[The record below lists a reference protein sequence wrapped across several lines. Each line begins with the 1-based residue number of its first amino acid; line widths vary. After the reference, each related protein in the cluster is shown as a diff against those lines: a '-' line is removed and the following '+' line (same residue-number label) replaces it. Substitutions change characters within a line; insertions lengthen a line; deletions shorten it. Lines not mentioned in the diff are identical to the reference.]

1 MLGNKTLR
9 LQQLRD
15 AGFSVPVFI
24 AIDSGEMSLPAN
36 TIAARVIDELPA
48 ASYAV
53 RSSAIAED
61 GDASSMAGQ
70 FRTELDVT
78 PERLAEAINLVRS
91 DATAKLAGLDD
102 FSLIIQAFV
111 EPDFA
116 GVTFTRDPLGG
127 RETVVEFHR
136 GRGDKVV
143 GGEVV
148 PERVAFYR
156 GQAEVKT
163 MLPAFE
169 TARQAF
175 LKIESLFGAPQDIE
189 WCVANGTWFFL
200 QSRPIT
206 ALSPSTTAMNAR
218 IDEALPAGRFY
229 FEKTGVCEV
238 APIPSPETLDLLRRM
253 YANGG
258 PVDSAYRSLGIVYR
272 DTTFLRV
279 VEGELYVD
287 RERELQSL
295 LPSHSYFFDDS
306 FRPRPVRIRGFLTSL
321 RNAKRLRTIGTV
333 PNSLIDELLSALD
346 RPLVSTTRDEA
357 IDAFLRDYETV
368 FLMNLYAD
376 AAVRRLES
384 FLPADVTIAT
394 ALSFVPAK
402 MPGPWTPPSGLT
414 GNTLDLSDSTT
425 FVAIPERKETPD
437 IPPSIPVDLLRDA
450 QVALR
455 LREYGRW
462 LAIRHLTRIRSL
474 TQLPTPS
481 VTAVSGTAP
490 EGGVGS
496 KPAPV
501 SPVLPTLLTDRPVA
515 AASSGPLGVSA
526 GVAEGILSTVP
537 TPGTILVVDSL
548 TPDLANHSNLLG
560 VIASRGGILS
570 HYAIIARELGIPVIV
585 RADAMRLPIGSR
597 VRMDGTTGEV
607 R

>member
-1 MLGNKTLR
+1 MLGNKTIR
-9 LQQLRD
+9 LQRLRD
-15 AGFSVPVFI
+15 AGFGVPPFV
-24 AIDSGEMSLPAN
+24 AIDSSEMSLPAE
-36 TIAARVIDELPA
+36 TIAARAIDELPA

-70 FRTELDVT
+70 FRTELDVA
-78 PERLAEAINLVRS
+78 PERLAEAIDTVRS
-91 DATAKLAGLDD
+91 DATGKLGGLGD

-116 GVTFTRDPLGG
+116 GVAFTRDPLGG
-127 RETVVEFHR
+127 RETVVEFR
-136 GRGDKVV
+136 PGRGDKVV

-148 PERVAFYR
+148 PERVTFYR
-156 GQAEVKT
+156 GQAEAKT
-163 MLPAFE
+163 TLPAFE

-200 QSRPIT
+200 QSRPVT

-218 IDEALPAGRFY
+218 LDETLPAGRFY

-238 APIPSPETLDLLRRM
+238 APRPSAETLDLLRRM
-253 YANGG
+253 YANCG
-258 PVDSAYRSLGIVYR
+258 PVDSAYRALGIAYR
-272 DTTFLRV
+272 DTSFLRV

-295 LPSHSYFFDDS
+295 LPSHSYLFDDS

-357 IDAFLRDYETV
+357 IDAFLRDYGTV

-376 AAVRRLES
+376 AAVRHLES
-384 FLPADVTIAT
+384 SLPATVAVAT
-394 ALSFVPAK
+394 ALSFVP
-402 MPGPWTPPSGLT
+402 PGMAEPLTPPLNLV
-414 GNTLDLSDSTT
+414 GNTLEFTDASP
-425 FVAIPERKETPD
+425 FIAIPERAET
-437 IPPSIPVDLLRDA
+437 PSIPPTIPTDHLRDA
-450 QVALR
+450 QAALR

-462 LAIRHLTRIRSL
+462 LAIRHLTRIRQFP
-474 TQLPTPS
+474 QLPTPS
-481 VTAVSGTAP
+481 VGSKHELPTL
-490 EGGVGS
+490 GVGS
-496 KPAPV
+496 N
-501 SPVLPTLLTDRPVA
+501 SPLPILPDILTDRPIAV
-515 AASSGPLGVSA
+515 ASSDPLGVSA
-526 GVAEGILSTVP
+526 GIAEGILSNIP
-537 TPGTILVVDSL
+537 IPGTILVVDSL
-548 TPDLANHSNLLG
+548 TPDLANHPNLLG

-585 RADAMRLPIGSR
+585 RADAMRLPIGSL